1 MAFGRDFDQTIKE
14 VLCPRSLSGASAPWA
29 LDVLN
34 GPKPLKRSP
43 GILKFRAAG
52 VCISVDFTCL
62 LQNKWGRAFVIC
74 AENDWDLRCV
84 SAFWVSL
91 TQLLHTAEAPS
102 NHRRRKIK
110 RHFTVFL
117 LNMVPFVFAL
127 RLLYLFCFNEQ
138 KSVLSSF
145 LGEVRSQSFTE
156 KWFRPEWCLHCVNS
170 PTMCCLKLQIDRL
183 SSRGFLYDC
192 WLNKI

>member
-34 GPKPLKRSP
+34 GPKPLQRSP

-62 LQNKWGRAFVIC
+62 LQNKWSRAFVIC

-91 TQLLHTAEAPS
+91 TQLLRTAEAPS
-102 NHRRRKIK
+102 NHRRTKIK
-110 RHFTVFL
+110 RHVTVLL

-127 RLLYLFCFNEQ
+127 RLLYSFCFNEQ
-138 KSVLSSF
+138 KSSLKFFGGSRISEF
-145 LGEVRSQSFTE
+145 YGEVIQAWMMFTLCE
-156 KWFRPEWCLHCVNS
+156 LTHNVLLEAPDRPIIKS
-170 PTMCCLKLQIDRL
+170 
-183 SSRGFLYDC
+183 GFYV
-192 WLNKI
+192 